1 MCSSS
6 KNNRSMLTCLLAI
19 IHWYCFYVSMQAERA
34 KLESKELIEDAKLR
48 RQVTPMLYFCNKL
61 LAWHFSWPEG
71 SADQPPRSFGCCTKQ
86 IIGNQQDF
94 VAINWQNYCLWLV
107 QPEFRPICWV
117 FPHFWAHVRSMSV
130 YIYLLVLLLESNVCE
145 PQIWIPSWFTLFR
158 SSTDA
163 CGIWQVLSYLP
174 LILNQWLL
182 NADGNSVKSCPDFT
196 FPWLMCCRD

>member
-71 SADQPPRSFGCCTKQ
+71 SADQPSRSFGCCTKQ

-117 FPHFWAHVRSMSV
+117 FPHFCPCEK
-130 YIYLLVLLLESNVCE
+130 YECLYLSSSFVTRIKCLWTSNLDSQLVQFLKL
-145 PQIWIPSWFTLFR
+145 
-158 SSTDA
+158 
-163 CGIWQVLSYLP
+163 
-174 LILNQWLL
+174 
-182 NADGNSVKSCPDFT
+182 
-196 FPWLMCCRD
+196 